1 MYMNAFQKRIAL
13 LIDEYGCLSKKQLC
27 VMVNAALGSAL
38 PNLNGYISQMC
49 RYGDYEEIP
58 YSSGNAV
65 IRKGSEPNFDIVRS
79 AEIMIC
85 FFPEV
90 LSHHK
95 ARSPVAIRFYK
106 NSEQSMKEISV
117 IPVRAGEE
125 KMVSAF
131 AEDKFSGEK
140 SEIVI
145 FLLETKE
152 QMKLI
157 KANGKFAVIEKQG
170 VRFFKK

>member
-1 MYMNAFQKRIAL
+1 
-13 LIDEYGCLSKKQLC
+13 
-27 VMVNAALGSAL
+27 MVNAALGSAL

-65 IRKGSEPNFDIVRS
+65 IRKGAEPNFDIVRS

-90 LSHHK
+90 ISHHK
-95 ARSPVAIRFYK
+95 ARSPIAIRFYK
-106 NSEQSMKEISV
+106 NSKQSMKEICI
-117 IPVRAGEE
+117 IPVKAGQE

-131 AEDKFSGEK
+131 AEDKFSDGK

-145 FLLETKE
+145 FLLEAKD
-152 QMKLI
+152 QMKLM